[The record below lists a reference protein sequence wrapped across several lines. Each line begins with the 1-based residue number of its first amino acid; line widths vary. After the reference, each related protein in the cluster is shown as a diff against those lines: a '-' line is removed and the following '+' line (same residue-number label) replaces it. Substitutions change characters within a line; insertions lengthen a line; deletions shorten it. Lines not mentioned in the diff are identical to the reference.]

1 MASNPNILN
10 DLGTLLGVPNKVLA
24 ELSSKAGLCI
34 GSAINDALMAQ
45 EEALVVNI
53 GIGNLSINLIT
64 MQCKFVPSRELKAV
78 IKKAI
83 STKVDPLELVISD
96 AATEKLIA
104 ICNGVL

>member
-1 MASNPNILN
+1 MANNPNILN

-34 GSAINDALMAQ
+34 GSAINDALMAK

-83 STKVDPLELVISD
+83 NTKIDPLELMVSE
-96 AATEKLIA
+96 ATTEKLIT
-104 ICNGVL
+104 ICNEVL